1 MAVAARLAAA
11 GARHVRMIPLAMFA
25 AGALLAAGPA
35 AAAAGCEGGYTLPSP
50 LPTAALVRPTGQGL
64 AGAGITRFWGRPNL
78 TADSKP
84 DALRLRYPAG
94 SINPGHRT
102 APVGGSGFLWTVAG
116 AGREARCLT
125 YRLRLPKGFDFVRG
139 GKLPGLFGG
148 TAPSGCG
155 AAERAHGFSARL
167 MWRAGG
173 AGELFLYAP
182 DRTLRCGDSIGRGSF
197 RLTPGRWSEISQEVV
212 LNRPG
217 AADGVIR
224 LWVDGRRV
232 LERGGLTLR
241 ADAATRVDGLMF
253 STFFGGA
260 DPSWASPRDQVAQFS
275 AITVWDRPAG
285 R

>member
-1 MAVAARLAAA
+1 MIALATVAAGLLLAPGPATAAA
-11 GARHVRMIPLAMFA
+11 
-25 AGALLAAGPA
+25 
-35 AAAAGCEGGYTLPSP
+35 CGGRYTLPSP
-50 LPTAALVRPTGQGL
+50 LPTAALSPATPQAL

-78 TADSKP
+78 AP
-84 DALRLRYPAG
+84 GGEPGALRLHYPAG
-94 SINPGHRT
+94 SINPGNRA
-102 APVGGSGFLWTVAG
+102 APVGGAGFLWTAG

-125 YRLRLPKGFDFVRG
+125 YRLRLPEGFDFARG

-148 TAPSGCG
+148 NAPSGCG
-155 AAERAHGFSARL
+155 AAERARGFSARL

-173 AGELFLYAP
+173 AGELYLYAP
-182 DRTLRCGDSIGRGSF
+182 DSTLRCGDSIGAGSF
-197 RLTPGRWSEISQEVV
+197 RLTPGRWAEISQEVV

-224 LWVDGRRV
+224 LWVDGQPV

-241 ADAATRVDGLMF
+241 ADATIRVGGLMF

-260 DPSWASPRDQVAQFS
+260 DPSWASPRDQFAEFS
-275 AITVWDRPAG
+275 AVTVWDRPAG